1 MVPCAS
7 IHTND
12 NALENAMNPTNGMI
26 LICSVHVELS
36 SDFNDGHY
44 NELIFRVV
52 TLVYWLRHCCVAPQ
66 RQCIIS

>member
-1 MVPCAS
+1 MRVMVPCAS

-12 NALENAMNPTNGMI
+12 NALENAMNPTNVMI

-44 NELIFRVV
+44 NELIF
-52 TLVYWLRHCCVAPQ
+52 A
-66 RQCIIS
+66 